1 MDQVGPGHRR
11 HIQERLRDV
20 VWEEEGNGKKFF
32 ILGDNGELRAQ
43 SFLSSRERM
52 PGFFEHLCNC

>member
-1 MDQVGPGHRR
+1 MDQVGPGHGR

-43 SFLSSRERM
+43 SFFSSRERM